1 MPLWKWNKADDEDV
15 GETLSPDA
23 VGGGGHGGERTALQ
37 EQLRVSK
44 AIRLFLSH
52 HGVLSAEDVE
62 SDTPSPALREM
73 LQRPHAVVPPELL
86 DDSHPLTEY
95 FISSSH
101 NTYLLAH
108 QLFGKSCP
116 SSYETTLRA
125 GAKCVE
131 IDAWDN
137 TDDLQEPKV
146 THGYTLVSNTP
157 FRKVCET
164 IRDYWDNDKSNPK
177 APIFLSLENHCGGPG
192 QERLVAIMREV
203 FGHRLL
209 DDCDDHS
216 ETSPQLSRLEGKIAV
231 IVEYHWP
238 DAESQAQDDE
248 GSSSSSSSDSEDDAV
263 AKKQYEARK
272 EDAPAS
278 PIISEL
284 ARLGVYAQ
292 SVKPTSAGWYDLA
305 LDGYPHH
312 HLINLSEVG
321 LGTHLPANCDKVRA
335 HNAQYL
341 MRVYPKGTRVNSSN
355 LNPVP
360 FWHVGAQICALNWQ
374 RFGASLQL
382 NEAMF
387 THSNGY
393 ILKPTYMRKGHVHA
407 HSHGQ
412 HADRSNPKYPF
423 PRRKLALRVVGATDV
438 PERKDGIKPYI
449 SCQLVCGTDT
459 GKPEKRKTGKYND
472 HDHLKF
478 LNEVGADQYNPIWD
492 ETLEWEYDD
501 DELVFL
507 RILLKSDDKFARN
520 PVIAAACIRLLYAQP
535 GWHFVR
541 LMDAHGQETKS
552 TVFIKLDISDA

>member
-1 MPLWKWNKADDEDV
+1 MPLWTKWKADDEDV
-15 GETLSPDA
+15 GEALAPNA
-23 VGGGGHGGERTALQ
+23 IAGGGHGGERTALQ
-37 EQLRVSK
+37 EQLDASK
-44 AIRLFLSH
+44 AVRLFLAH
-52 HGVLSAEDVE
+52 EGVLSSADVE
-62 SDTPSPALREM
+62 GDAPSPALRDL
-73 LQRPHAVVPPELL
+73 LQRPHAVVPRELL

-95 FISSSH
+95 FMSSSH

-108 QLFGKSCP
+108 QLFGKSCQ

-137 TDDLQEPKV
+137 TDDLAEPKV
-146 THGYTLVSNTP
+146 THGYTLVSNIP
-157 FRKVCET
+157 FRSVCET
-164 IRDYWDNDKSNPK
+164 IRDYWDSEKQRS
-177 APIFLSLENHCGGPG
+177 PIFLSLENHCGPQG

-209 DDCDDHS
+209 DRDVHTEENVRLS
-216 ETSPQLSRLEGKIAV
+216 ELEGKICV

-238 DAESQAQDDE
+238 DAEDEGQDDE
-248 GSSSSSSSDSEDDAV
+248 GSSSSSSSDDEEESQ

-272 EDAPAS
+272 ADAPVG

-284 ARLGVYAQ
+284 AHLGVYAQ
-292 SVKPTSAGWYDLA
+292 SVKPANAGWFDLS
-305 LDGYPHH
+305 LDGFPHH

-321 LGTHLPANCDKVRA
+321 LSAHLPANCDKVRA
-335 HNAQYL
+335 HNAQYM

-387 THSNGY
+387 THSAGFV
-393 ILKPTYMRKGHVHA
+393 LKPKYMRRHHAGHDG
-407 HSHGQ
+407 GQ
-412 HADRSNPKYPF
+412 HGDHTDPKYPF
-423 PRRKLALRVVGATDV
+423 PRRKLTLRVVGASDV
-438 PERKDGIKPYI
+438 PARDGGIKPYV

-459 GKPEKRKTGKYND
+459 GKPVKRKTGKYTD
-472 HDHLKF
+472 HDHLTF
-478 LNEVGADQYNPIWD
+478 LNDVGADQYNPVWD

-520 PVIAAACIRLLYAQP
+520 PVLAAQCIRLLYAQQ
-535 GWHFVR
+535 GWNFVR
-541 LMDAHGQETKS
+541 LIDANGQETKA
-552 TVFIKLDISDA
+552 TLLIKLDVTDA

>member
-1 MPLWKWNKADDEDV
+1 MPLWTKWKADDEDV
-15 GETLSPDA
+15 GETLSPTA
-23 VGGGGHGGERTALQ
+23 VAGGGHGGQRTALQ

-44 AIRLFLSH
+44 AVRLFLQKEK
-52 HGVLSAEDVE
+52 VLSAKDVE
-62 SDTPSPALREM
+62 GNVMSPALSDL
-73 LQRPHAVVPPELL
+73 LQRPHAVVPQDLL
-86 DDSHPLTEY
+86 DTSHALTEY

-116 SSYETTLRA
+116 SSYESTLRA

-137 TDDLQEPKV
+137 PDNVSEPKV
-146 THGYTLVSNTP
+146 THGYTLVSHIP
-157 FRKVCET
+157 FRRVCET
-164 IRDYWDNDKSNPK
+164 IRDYYDSETEARK
-177 APIFLSLENHCGGPG
+177 APIFLSLENHCGPAG

-209 DDCDDHS
+209 DRDVHAEAAVRLS
-216 ETSPQLSRLEGKIAV
+216 ELQGKICV
-231 IVEYHWP
+231 IVEFHWP
-238 DAESQAQDDE
+238 SGETAPDDDDDE
-248 GSSSSSSSDSEDDAV
+248 GSSSSSSSDNEEESQ
-263 AKKQYEARK
+263 AKKQYNARK
-272 EDAPAS
+272 ASAPVG

-292 SVKPTSAGWYDLA
+292 SVKPINPGWFDLI
-305 LDGYPHH
+305 LDGFPRH

-321 LGTHLPANCDKVRA
+321 LSAHLPMNCDKVRA
-335 HNAQYL
+335 HNALYL

-360 FWHVGAQICALNWQ
+360 FWHVGVQICALNWQ
-374 RFGASLQL
+374 RFGAALQI

-393 ILKPTYMRKGHVHA
+393 VLKPQYMRKKEA
-407 HSHGQ
+407 KRHSREKHGD
-412 HADRSNPKYPF
+412 HF
-423 PRRKLALRVVGATDV
+423 PRRKLTLRVVGATDV
-438 PERKDGIKPYI
+438 PERKEHIKPYV
-449 SCQLVCGTDT
+449 SCQLVCGTDK
-459 GKPEKRKTGKYND
+459 GKPEKRKTGKYSD
-472 HDHLKF
+472 HTHLTF
-478 LNEVGADQYNPIWD
+478 LNDVGADQWNPVWD

-520 PVIAAACIRLLYAQP
+520 PVIAAACIRLLYAQQ
-535 GWHFVR
+535 GWNFVR
-541 LMDAHGQETKS
+541 LMDAHGQETTS
-552 TVFIKLDISDA
+552 TLFIKLDITDL